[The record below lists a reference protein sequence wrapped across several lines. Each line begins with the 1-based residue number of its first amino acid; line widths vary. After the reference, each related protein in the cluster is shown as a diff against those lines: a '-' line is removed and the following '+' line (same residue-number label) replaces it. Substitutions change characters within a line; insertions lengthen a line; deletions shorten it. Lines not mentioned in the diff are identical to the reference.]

1 MKFHLLYDRVL
12 VVAFRLP
19 SVESSYLC
27 LVRFCKLGSARG
39 VVGVVVESHSTQ
51 VSIVFEV
58 VDVSACIV
66 LENVVGYYDT
76 FIGFIMF
83 V

>member
-1 MKFHLLYDRVL
+1 VKFHLLYDRVL

-19 SVESSYLC
+19 SIESSYIC
-27 LVRFCKLGSARG
+27 LRFGKLGSARG
-39 VVGVVVESHSTQ
+39 VVGVVVECHSTQ

-76 FIGFIMF
+76 FIVFIMF